1 LNKGNIEKDIE
12 ILTMT
17 FSELRK
23 GKELQ
28 KYNPENYCKI
38 SPKLLLGRV
47 QSSKNKYIITIAAQ
61 RKDRL
66 LIKE

>member
-1 LNKGNIEKDIE
+1 
-12 ILTMT
+12 MT